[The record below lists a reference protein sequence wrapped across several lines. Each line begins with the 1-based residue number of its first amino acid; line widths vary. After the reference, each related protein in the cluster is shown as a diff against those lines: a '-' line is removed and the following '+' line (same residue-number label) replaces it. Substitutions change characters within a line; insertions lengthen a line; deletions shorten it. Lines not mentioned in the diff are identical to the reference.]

1 MPAETKKQVE
11 KHIYK
16 TTYRSGTVKYRVEFF
31 GKAPLYRL
39 VDSLEE
45 AQKIKAKH
53 YRENPEIVPKDA
65 EAKRTAN
72 VKRAAA
78 DKVPGTKFISEYRTR
93 PGVYTIRMARAKE
106 QGGKKISF
114 TETVKGLANAKKRE
128 KELIAKLE
136 KLTGRN
142 IDNTIDGKKANPIYE
157 AAVAD
162 VKKQMTKWN
171 KLGHYPD
178 DILVKVSEKYN
189 LPYQKGE
196 GANRQLTQY
205 VKKAGLIDKDL
216 SAVSSKYL
224 EAIDEYDKYKG
235 DKTKVGVKKSI
246 LEKIGLPSKASN
258 IGAFRMALSRLGKN
272 VTEDIKLEGDQTQRK
287 HN

>member
-53 YRENPEIVPKDA
+53 YKDNPEIVPKDA

-72 VKRAAA
+72 VQRAAA

-128 KELIAKLE
+128 KELIAELE

-142 IDNTIDGKKANPIYE
+142 IDNTIDGKK
-157 AAVAD
+157 
-162 VKKQMTKWN
+162 Q
-171 KLGHYPD
+171 
-178 DILVKVSEKYN
+178 ILFM
-189 LPYQKGE
+189 
-196 GANRQLTQY
+196 RQQ
-205 VKKAGLIDKDL
+205 
-216 SAVSSKYL
+216 
-224 EAIDEYDKYKG
+224 
-235 DKTKVGVKKSI
+235 
-246 LEKIGLPSKASN
+246 
-258 IGAFRMALSRLGKN
+258 
-272 VTEDIKLEGDQTQRK
+272 
-287 HN
+287 